1 MESEKKELEKN
12 DEDGNLENETLKGKN
27 KIEKNNILIEV
38 EEDISLNI
46 ENKEGNED
54 DILIEVKNRKFDK
67 TNLIKKIFC
76 MMGSNLQ
83 KICIRLKIILKL

>member
-1 MESEKKELEKN
+1 M
-12 DEDGNLENETLKGKN
+12 
-27 KIEKNNILIEV
+27 IEV

-67 TNLIKKIFC
+67 TNLIKKYFVWWEAIY
-76 MMGSNLQ
+76 
-83 KICIRLKIILKL
+83 KR